1 MPTRTYRDLFD
12 ELQTLP
18 QDGMIPWLKEK
29 WQGPNKQEAVLNLF
43 TALGFIEKL
52 SDWEMMEGNYN
63 LQNLDADFSLG
74 EFMRSPIANSGNASD
89 LTMTKRESNSRHLL
103 AFTSKDL
110 NSLHITGLDI
120 TNIVSRYEMYYRSNG
135 YALTLGV
142 AVRSREELKGLMDRA
157 HGTSNAELEW
167 LRRPDTVIIDWGDL
181 DAAFRLFKEHPTLP
195 DEPRPPLFL
204 RLHQRLAVMKTIRM
218 KAEGKRKCLW
228 GHIPRSGKSY
238 IGAGS
243 IVADNGANYMWITTA
258 PKETI
263 DQMKD
268 LFEGLNGY
276 SVMHLRSETLNDPRG
291 DKNIIIASMQFL
303 KRRLNDDVIPWLK
316 DMDFSMIFLD
326 ESHNGGTTESSRE
339 VLDVYGNDTFKVYI
353 TGTYAKPTDTF
364 KIPRENQILWDNEDV
379 VLCKDLERNKDR
391 LIVKHGQEFNEAL
404 TNYTTRAVQ
413 EEYQRFPE
421 LVQLTTKLTP
431 EAVQSINEETH
442 GTPYGWSLKSAF
454 MLNPSGTFITE
465 EAALKPWWMVF
476 GKRRPRGTPDPEYP
490 PDTVFM
496 ERIKKISEAKGNHL
510 ANPLIIM
517 AFLPENGGISTL
529 QNATKDLLEKNNVC
543 QDYIICCVNSRD
555 TVDAKQ
561 EVESATQKAKNTD
574 KRGVLVLSGSML
586 HLGVSLPMCDVVL
599 LMNESGSWDRIAQMQ
614 SRCMTERDGK
624 GFGFVVHFDTIT
636 MAESMVRNGRDMGL
650 GGTSKEIISY
660 LLEQKI
666 VTVNPDDFEM
676 GPTQNRITMGDVV
689 NAIHEIYANK
699 SVVNINRTLARLDIK
714 RFKLGPD
721 EHETLRNGFSYNP
734 PAQVNERPDAQETE
748 DTEEQEATEDRINNP
763 GVERLV
769 DEVQVNPEFVNR
781 IVQDVIPHACLLT
794 CKTGQRDIFDLGI
807 MLDNIMDCEEPKAVF
822 MDHMKI
828 RWKVENVEVIKSF
841 IDIYKNRMSEDEDL
855 KDVTETIKKMFK
867 DSLGNREEFSKL
879 VDKYLVVGETE
890 KKNHAEVS
898 TPYSLRQD
906 MLDAIDTQFW
916 TSPKKVLEPC
926 SGKGGFLVDIVDRF
940 MTGLK
945 DRIPDEE
952 ERYRV
957 IVEECL
963 TFVDINSKNIF
974 IGKLLLDPEEKYC
987 LDARLGN
994 TLETSLMHFDA
1005 VIGNPPYNDASGNRG
1020 RGHALWEKFVMHAL
1034 DHWLKDEGLL
1044 LYVHPSAWRK
1054 SDSRLNSVMR
1064 NKQIK
1069 QLEIHNVQ
1077 DGNRVFK
1084 CSTRYDWY
1092 LLENKP
1098 RYTTTLIK
1106 GEDGETFEVDLGEIE
1121 FIPNMAFNEIRNLM
1135 ASENQPTMDV
1145 HRYRGVYAT
1154 DNRHGIVSR
1163 TRTDAHRY
1171 PLVNSIG
1178 RNGPDF
1184 RYSNRNDLGH
1194 FGRSKFIFS
1203 NGAGT
1208 LMDPNGEYGLTE
1220 WAYCIY
1226 DEAQTLENIE
1236 RAFRDPRFK
1245 KIIKAIHVDGQN
1257 YNISVMKLFRKDFW
1271 REFV

>member
-1 MPTRTYRDLFD
+1 MSARTYRELFC
-12 ELQTLP
+12 ELHTLP
-18 QDGMIPWLKEK
+18 LDGMIPWLQEK
-29 WQGPNKQEAVLNLF
+29 WKGPNKQEAVLNLF
-43 TALGFIEKL
+43 AALGFIEKL

-63 LQNLDADFSLG
+63 LKNLNADFSLG

-89 LTMTKRESNSRHLL
+89 LTMTKRGSNSRHLL

-110 NSLHITGLDI
+110 NNLHVTGLDI
-120 TNIVSRYEMYYRSNG
+120 TNITARYEMYYREKG
-135 YALTLGV
+135 YDLSLGV
-142 AVRSREELKGLMDRA
+142 AVRSREGLKGLMDRA

-181 DAAFRLFKEHPTLP
+181 DASFRLFKEHPTLP
-195 DEPRPPLFL
+195 DDPRPPLFL

-218 KAEGKRKCLW
+218 KAGGKHKCLW

-238 IGAGS
+238 IGAGT
-243 IVADNGANYMWITTA
+243 IVADNGANYLWITTA
-258 PKETI
+258 PRETI
-263 DQMKD
+263 DQIKD

-276 SVMHLRSETLNDPRG
+276 NVVHLNADTLNNPDG

-303 KRRLNDDVIPWLK
+303 KRRLDGEVIPWLK
-316 DMDFSMIFLD
+316 EMDFSMIFLD
-326 ESHNGGTTESSRE
+326 ESHNGGTTDSSRE
-339 VLDVYGNDTFKVYI
+339 VLDVYGNDVFKVYI

-364 KIPRENQILWDNEDV
+364 QIPREDQVLWDNEDV
-379 VLCKDLERNKDR
+379 VLCKDLDRNKDR

-404 TNYTTRAVQ
+404 TNYTSRAVQ

-421 LVQLTTKLTP
+421 LVQLTAKLTP
-431 EAVQSINEETH
+431 EAVKSINEETH

-454 MLNPSGTFITE
+454 MLNPSGTFVTE
-465 EAALKPWWMVF
+465 EAALKPWWLVF
-476 GKRRPRGTPDPEYP
+476 GKKKPRGTPDPEYP

-496 ERIKKISEAKGNHL
+496 ERIKKISEAKGCRL

-517 AFLPENGGISTL
+517 AFLPEVGGISTL
-529 QNATKDLLEKNNVC
+529 QNAMKDLLERNNVC
-543 QDYIICCVNSRD
+543 QDYIICCVNSRE
-555 TVDAKQ
+555 TVDAKRD
-561 EVESATQKAKNTD
+561 VESASQIAQNTG

-599 LMNESGSWDRIAQMQ
+599 LMNESRSWDRISQMQ

-624 GFGFVVHFDTIT
+624 GFGFVVHFDTIA

-660 LLEQKI
+660 LLEQRI

-676 GPTQNRITMGDVV
+676 GSTQNRLTMGDVV
-689 NAIHEIYANK
+689 NAIHEIYTNK
-699 SVVNINRTLARLDIK
+699 NVANINRTLARLD
-714 RFKLGPD
+714 RSTFNLSRD
-721 EHETLRNGFSYNP
+721 EHEMLRAGFSYT
-734 PAQVNERPDAQETE
+734 RPTHEPNKSESDE
-748 DTEEQEATEDRINNP
+748 DPEGPEDTEDRINP
-763 GVERLV
+763 GNERVV
-769 DEVQVNPEFVNR
+769 DEIKENTELATKV
-781 IVQDVIPHACLLT
+781 VQDIIPHACLLT
-794 CKTGQRDIFDLGI
+794 CKGEQRDIVDLGS
-807 MLDNIMDCEEPKAVF
+807 MLDIIMDSEELKAIF

-828 RWKVENVEVIKSF
+828 RWKVENDEVIKSF
-841 IDIYKNRMSEDEDL
+841 NDIYKKRMSEDEDL
-855 KDVTETIKKMFK
+855 KNVTETIKKMFVN
-867 DSLGNREEFSKL
+867 SLGNREEFSKL
-879 VDKYLVVGETE
+879 VDKYLVVGEIE

-898 TPYSLRQD
+898 TPHSLRQD
-906 MLDAIDTQFW
+906 MLDAIPQEFW

-926 SGKGGFLVDIVDRF
+926 SGKGGFLIDIVDRF
-940 MTGLK
+940 MEGLK
-945 DRIPDEE
+945 VKIPDEE

-974 IGKLLLDPEEKYC
+974 INKLLLDPEDKYT

-1020 RGHALWEKFVMHAL
+1020 RGHTLWDKFVMYAL
-1034 DHWLKDEGLL
+1034 DHWLKDGSLL
-1044 LYVHPSAWRK
+1044 LYVHPSGWRK
-1054 SDSRLNSVMR
+1054 SDSRLNTVMR

-1106 GEDGETFEVDLGEIE
+1106 GEDGETFEVDLGELE
-1121 FIPNMAFNEIRNLM
+1121 FIPNMAFNEIKNLM
-1135 ASENQPTMDV
+1135 AAENQSTMDV

-1154 DNRHGIVSR
+1154 DNRHGVVSR
-1163 TRTDAHRY
+1163 TRTDTHRY

-1236 RAFRDPRFK
+1236 RAFKDPRFK
-1245 KIIKAIHVDGQN
+1245 KVIKAIHVDGQN